1 MSSIQLTFSNRQR
14 LAITWCAIVG
24 VLGLLLWQLGNV
36 LTPFLIAAVL
46 AYVLN
51 PLVGKLQAKSAGR
64 LSRSIASTVVMV
76 LFLLLV
82 LGLLALVAPIVL
94 QDLPKIRALIPAL
107 LDNASAQLSP
117 LLAKLGLPIRLEV
130 DTLKTLLANW
140 VSDGSGESAGRL
152 LTQIGS
158 TLWAGSSVFLALLGN
173 ALLIP
178 LVLFY
183 LLLDWPRLVAGAVN
197 LVPLPWQEK
206 FCQLGQ
212 EVDEVLGQYLRGQ
225 LSVMLVMAGFYSVGL
240 MLGGLQ
246 LALPIGVFTGLAM
259 FVPYVGYG
267 LGLVLAL
274 LAGTL
279 QFGLVKAGIVVGVVY
294 GLGQLL
300 ESFYLTPKWVGE
312 RIGLHPVLV
321 IFALMAF
328 GQLLGFTGMLIALP
342 LSAVLFVLWQHV
354 HRQYRASALYLGRSP
369 VLIAPAASVAP
380 AEANTPAPAQEQV

>member
-1 MSSIQLTFSNRQR
+1 LSSIQLTLSNRQR
-14 LAITWCAIVG
+14 LAVTWCAILG
-24 VLGLLLWQLGNV
+24 VFMLLLWKLGNV

-46 AYVLN
+46 AYALN
-51 PLVGKLQAKSAGR
+51 PLVSKLQKRSR
-64 LSRSIASTVVMV
+64 FISRSTACTMVIV
-76 LFLLLV
+76 LFLMLV
-82 LGLLALVAPIVL
+82 FGLLALVAPIVL
-94 QDLPKIRALIPAL
+94 EDLPKIRALIPVV
-107 LDNASAQLSP
+107 LDGISAQLAPWLS
-117 LLAKLGLPIRLEV
+117 KMGLPFRLEV
-130 DTLKTLLANW
+130 DTLKNLLANW
-140 VSDGSGESAGRL
+140 VNDNAGESTGKLLGR
-152 LTQIGS
+152 IAS
-158 TLWAGSSVFLALLGN
+158 TVWTGSSVFLAIVGN

-183 LLLDWPRLVAGAVN
+183 LLLDWPRLVAGAVS

-206 FCQLGQ
+206 FSQLGQ

-225 LSVMLVMAGFYSVGL
+225 ISVMLVMAVFYSVGL

-267 LGLVLAL
+267 LGLALAL
-274 LAGTL
+274 LAAVL

-294 GLGQLL
+294 GLGQVL

-354 HRQYRASALYLGRSP
+354 HQHYRASALYLGQHNRP
-369 VLIAPAASVAP
+369 IEASGTN
-380 AEANTPAPAQEQV
+380 EHEQA

>member
-1 MSSIQLTFSNRQR
+1 LALTWG
-14 LAITWCAIVG
+14 AIFAAF
-24 VLGLLLWQLGNV
+24 LLLLWLLGNV

-51 PLVGKLQAKSAGR
+51 PVVGKLQAKSRGR
-64 LSRSIASTVVMV
+64 LSRSVASTVIIV
-76 LFLLLV
+76 LFMLMV

-94 QDLPKIRALIPAL
+94 QDLPKIRALIPAV
-107 LDNASAQLSP
+107 LDTLNAQLSP
-117 LLAKLGLPIRLEV
+117 WLQKMGLPVSLEV
-130 DTLKTLLANW
+130 DTLKNLLASW
-140 VSDGSGESAGRL
+140 VHDGSGDTAGKIL
-152 LTQIGS
+152 SQLAN
-158 TLWAGSSVFLALLGN
+158 TLWAGSGVFFAILGN
-173 ALLIP
+173 AVLIP

-183 LLLDWPRLVAGAVN
+183 LLLDWPRLVAGVVA
-197 LVPLPWQEK
+197 LVPLPWQDK
-206 FCQLGQ
+206 FRQLGR

-225 LSVMLVMAGFYSVGL
+225 ISVMLVMAIFYSVGL

-279 QFGLVKAGIVVGVVY
+279 QFGLMKAGIVVGVVY

-342 LSAVLFVLWQHV
+342 LSAILFVLWQHL
-354 HRQYRASALYLGRSP
+354 HRQYRHSALYLGQQTP
-369 VLIAPAASVAP
+369 EAAPPQAA
-380 AEANTPAPAQEQV
+380 EE

>member
-1 MSSIQLTFSNRQR
+1 MSSIQLTLSNRQR
-14 LAITWCAIVG
+14 LAITWCAIVA
-24 VLGLLLWQLGNV
+24 VFALLLWKLGTV

-51 PLVGKLQAKSAGR
+51 PLVGKLQKRSPR
-64 LSRSIASTVVMV
+64 LSRSAASTIVIV

-82 LGLLALVAPIVL
+82 LSLLALVAPIVL
-94 QDLPKIRALIPAL
+94 QDLPKIRALIPWV
-107 LDNASAQLSP
+107 LDSLSNQLGP
-117 LLAKLGLPIRLEV
+117 VLNKLGLPIKLEAE
-130 DTLKTLLANW
+130 TLKHLLANW
-140 VSDGSGESAGRL
+140 MGDGSDENSSKL
-152 LTQIGS
+152 LTQIVS
-158 TLWAGSSVFLALLGN
+158 TLWTGSSVFLAFIGN

-183 LLLDWPRLVAGAVN
+183 LLLDWPRLLARAVD

-206 FCQLGQ
+206 FSQLGR

-225 LSVMLVMAGFYSVGL
+225 LSVMLVMACFYSLGL

-274 LAGTL
+274 LAATL
-279 QFGLVKAGIVVGVVY
+279 QFGLLKAGIVVGIVY

-328 GQLLGFTGMLIALP
+328 GHLLGFTGMLIALP
-342 LSAVLFVLWQHV
+342 LSAILFVLWQHLYQ
-354 HRQYRASALYLGRSP
+354 HYRSSALYLGQKK
-369 VLIAPAASVAP
+369 PAATAT
-380 AEANTPAPAQEQV
+380 EAGEQEQV

>member
-1 MSSIQLTFSNRQR
+1 MSYIQISLSSRQR
-14 LAITWCAIVG
+14 LTLNWGAIFAVF
-24 VLGLLLWQLGNV
+24 VLLLWLLGNV

-51 PLVGKLQAKSAGR
+51 PLVGKLQKRSGQR
-64 LSRSIASTVVMV
+64 LSRSVASTLVIL
-76 LFLLLV
+76 LFLLLA
-82 LGLLALVAPIVL
+82 LGLLMLVAPIVL
-94 QDLPKIRALIPAL
+94 QDLPKIRALIPTL
-107 LDNASAQLSP
+107 LDSLNGQISP
-117 LLAKLGLPIRLEV
+117 WLQKMGLPISLEV
-130 DTLKTLLANW
+130 DTLKAMLASW
-140 VSDGSGESAGRL
+140 VHDGSGETAGKL
-152 LTQIGS
+152 LGQIAN
-158 TLWAGSSVFLALLGN
+158 TLWAGSSVFLAVLGN
-173 ALLIP
+173 VLLIP

-183 LLLDWPRLVAGAVN
+183 LLLDWPRLVAGTVA
-197 LVPLPWQEK
+197 LVPMPLQEK
-206 FCQLGQ
+206 FCQLGR

-274 LAGTL
+274 LAATL
-279 QFGLVKAGIVVGVVY
+279 QFGLLKAGIVVGVVY

-369 VLIAPAASVAP
+369 KGEATALAPS
-380 AEANTPAPAQEQV
+380 ED

>member
-1 MSSIQLTFSNRQR
+1 MSSIQLTLSNRQR
-14 LAITWCAIVG
+14 LAFTWCAIVT
-24 VLGLLLWQLGNV
+24 VLALLLWKLGNV

-51 PLVGKLQAKSAGR
+51 PLVGKLQKRSPR
-64 LSRSIASTVVMV
+64 LSRSVASTLVIV

-82 LGLLALVAPIVL
+82 LSLLALVAPIVL
-94 QDLPKIRALIPAL
+94 QDLPKVRALIPAL
-107 LDNASAQLSP
+107 LDSFNGQISP
-117 LLAKLGLPIRLEV
+117 WLRKLGLPISLEV
-130 DTLKTLLANW
+130 DTLKGLMASWMQDDSGANSGKLLGHIA
-140 VSDGSGESAGRL
+140 
-152 LTQIGS
+152 S
-158 TLWAGSSVFLALLGN
+158 TLWAGGGVFLAWLGN

-183 LLLDWPRLVAGAVN
+183 LLLDWQRLVAGAVN
-197 LVPLPWQEK
+197 LVPQPWQEK
-206 FCQLGQ
+206 FSQLGQ

-225 LSVMLVMAGFYSVGL
+225 LSVMLVMAIFYSVGL

-274 LAGTL
+274 LAATL
-279 QFGLVKAGIVVGVVY
+279 QFGLLKAGIVVGIVY

-342 LSAVLFVLWQHV
+342 LSAILFVLWQHLYQ
-354 HRQYRASALYLGRSP
+354 HYRASDLYLGQTSALLEP
-369 VLIAPAASVAP
+369 TDTN
-380 AEANTPAPAQEQV
+380 EQEQEQA